1 MSKSANVTKVE
12 KNTNKMK
19 ALGFVKIHTFVP
31 ESKRE
36 EVLAYCRQVRE
47 DYFKV
52 KDEL

>member
-1 MSKSANVTKVE
+1 MNQSQRTKRDE
-12 KNTNKMK
+12 ELAKK
-19 ALGFVKIHTFVP
+19 AGLVKIHPWVP
-31 ESKRE
+31 ANRTE